1 MKSYFL
7 AFNFLRLACYP
18 LSFLESWLISSIP
31 KKYSSISP
39 ALIALL
45 FCFIK
50 ISQPSFRG
58 RKTYI
63 IMPLFLCQALLTAF
77 LGHKISTSH

>member
-18 LSFLESWLISSIP
+18 LSFFGVLAYIF
-31 KKYSSISP
+31 Y
-39 ALIALL
+39 
-45 FCFIK
+45 K
-50 ISQPSFRG
+50 IQFHFSRTLKPCCSVLSRSRSPSFRG

-63 IMPLFLCQALLTAF
+63 IMPLFLCQALLAAF